1 MAYGSLD
8 EVAAFV
14 PRYADQFGNFT
25 TTTRPTLVQV
35 TAWLEQVSGILDAY
49 LSSKGYATPITEA
62 NLLAAL
68 NLFTSEEVAAMV
80 EGANG
85 SGRFGPTAPNQRAQ
99 SRFAII
105 RMDVM
110 NFIDSLLIG
119 NETMAGSSA
128 VARED
133 SFSL

>member
-1 MAYGSLD
+1 MPKRRRTPG
-8 EVAAFV
+8 
-14 PRYADQFGNFT
+14 G
-25 TTTRPTLVQV
+25 TREPSPAV
-35 TAWLEQVSGILDAY
+35 T
-49 LSSKGYATPITEA
+49 P
-62 NLLAAL
+62 
-68 NLFTSEEVAAMV
+68 VAAMV

>member
-1 MAYGSLD
+1 MAYGSLG

-14 PRYADQFGNFT
+14 PRYADQFGHFT
-25 TTTRPTLVQV
+25 TTTRPTLTQV

-85 SGRFGPTAPNQRAQ
+85 SGRFGPTAPDQRAQ

-133 SFSL
+133 SFTL

>member
-14 PRYADQFGNFT
+14 PRYADQFGKFT
-25 TTTRPTLVQV
+25 TTTRPTLTQV

-62 NLLAAL
+62 SLLAAMD
-68 NLFTSEEVAAMV
+68 LFASEEVAAMV

-133 SFSL
+133 SFTL

>member
-8 EVAAFV
+8 EVVAFV
-14 PRYADQFGNFT
+14 PRYADQFGHFT
-25 TTTRPTLVQV
+25 TTTRPTLAQV
-35 TAWLEQVSGILDAY
+35 TAWLTQVSGVLDAY
-49 LSSKGYATPITEA
+49 LSSKGWATPVTEA

-85 SGRFGPTAPNQRAQ
+85 SGRFGPTAPDQRAQ

-105 RMDVM
+105 RMDVV

-119 NETMAGSSA
+119 NEALAGSSA
-128 VARED
+128 VTRED
-133 SFSL
+133 SFTL